1 MGHRLS
7 RKLLFYI
14 VLCSVFFT
22 LLATAFQLYMDYR
35 RDLAAVHESIQ
46 FIESSYLK
54 SIAASAWDMDE
65 KQLTLQ
71 LQGALK
77 LQDVKYLE
85 IIEPRTA
92 GEVIIAAQGNP
103 NTKKDIVREFSLKY
117 SSAPEGT
124 LRTGTLR
131 VSASL
136 EGVYQR
142 LWKKTLI
149 ILASNAVKMFLAS
162 FCIFLIIQFLITR
175 HITKIA
181 SYTQKL
187 EPDKLDKELVLDR
200 KTDKSSEPDELDE
213 LVTSFNNM
221 RVRLNKDIEE
231 RRRAEKALR
240 ESEEKYRTLFETA
253 KDAIFLTDE
262 TGRFVDVNQVACELL
277 GYSKEELL
285 KLSIKDI
292 GNEPVGYE
300 MFLKARDGLA
310 KKVSFEV
317 NHRRKDGKLLP
328 VEITENFFTIGDQRM
343 SLSIVRDITER
354 KHAGEQIKTSLR
366 EKELLL
372 REIHHRV
379 KNNLQIIS
387 SLLDM
392 RIMRTKEQQVIDYF
406 EDARSKIY
414 TMAFIH
420 EQLYESKRFDKIDMI
435 IHADRLIGYLSQ
447 LYKNKSYFVTPV
459 IEGSDVFLSITQA
472 IPCAIVLNELISNAY
487 KHAFKDKKGTIW
499 ISLKIL
505 PDDRIL
511 IRVKDDGM
519 GMSEEIDFEKTDSL
533 GLKLIRGIVRD
544 QLMGEIRIN
553 RDQGTDILI
562 EFSQLKVTDS
572 PSA

>member
-77 LQDVKYLE
+77 LQDVEYLE